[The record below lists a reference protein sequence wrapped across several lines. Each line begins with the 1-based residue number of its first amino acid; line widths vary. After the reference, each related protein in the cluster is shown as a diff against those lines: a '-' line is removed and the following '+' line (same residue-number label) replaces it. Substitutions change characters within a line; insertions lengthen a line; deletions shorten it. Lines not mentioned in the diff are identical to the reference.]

1 MEQKLQNIIKACLQ
15 RDQTAMRS
23 LYDLY
28 VDRLY
33 YVVKR
38 YIKENYHI
46 ENLLQDIFLKVF
58 NKLNAFDSTKG
69 SFNSW
74 ITTIAIRESLN
85 HLRKKKVDLMSLE
98 DAILDTNADAD
109 PMLTQ
114 LELEDL
120 MKRINAIPD
129 KYRIIFTL
137 YEVDGYEHKEIA
149 EMLGIG
155 ISTSRSYLTRAKK
168 ILQEEILSYNT
179 KTIRR

>member
-1 MEQKLQNIIKACLQ
+1 
-15 RDQTAMRS
+15 MRS